1 VSGKVYL
8 VGASPGDPE
17 LLTLKAAR
25 LLATAEVVLYDA
37 LVSREVLAMISHNA
51 EVIDV
56 GKRAGKK
63 LLTQDEINSLL
74 VNYARENK
82 IVVRLKGGDPL
93 LFGRAGE
100 EIEALRKARID
111 FEIVPGIT
119 AAIGAAAGVKISLTD
134 RRVASQ
140 VLFTTFSRGESGRLL
155 DGGLNWAAVTPET
168 TIAIYMPGTHY
179 GEVAERLIENGLSPE
194 TPCVVVSQATR
205 AEQKVCWSSIA
216 ALSSEAQLP
225 APSIL
230 LVGRVASQGNAQT
243 FDEWGARVNPSAFQP
258 SATNELRLDERKKN

>member
-1 VSGKVYL
+1 MSERELLSGRVYL
-8 VGASPGDPE
+8 VGAGPGDLE

-25 LLATAEVVLYDA
+25 LLQTADVVLHDS
-37 LVSREVLAMISHNA
+37 LVSRDVLALISTDA
-51 EVIDV
+51 ELVDV

-74 VNYARENK
+74 VGYAGKHE

-100 EIEALRKARID
+100 EMEALRRAQID

-119 AAIGAAAGVKISLTD
+119 AAVGAAAAAKISLTD

-140 VLFTTFSRGESGRLL
+140 VLFTTFSRGETGNWF
-155 DGGLNWAAVTPET
+155 NWAAVTPET

-179 GEVAERLIENGLSPE
+179 GEVAERLVDSGLSPE
-194 TPCVVVSQATR
+194 TPCAVVSQATR
-205 AEQKVCWSSIA
+205 AEQQVRWSNIA
-216 ALSSEAQLP
+216 SLAHGAQLP
-225 APSIL
+225 APSL
-230 LVGRVASQGNAQT
+230 LIGGRVAAQ
-243 FDEWGARVNPSAFQP
+243 S
-258 SATNELRLDERKKN
+258 

>member
-1 VSGKVYL
+1 MSGKVYL
-8 VGASPGDPE
+8 VGAGPGDPE

-25 LLATAEVVLYDA
+25 LLANADVVLHDS
-37 LVSREVLAMISHNA
+37 LVSGEVLAMISRDA
-51 EVIDV
+51 ELVDV

-74 VNYARENK
+74 VDYASRHE
-82 IVVRLKGGDPL
+82 IVVRLKGGEPL

-100 EIEALRKARID
+100 EIEALRNARIE

-119 AAIGAAAGVKISLTD
+119 AAFGAAAGAKISLTD

-140 VLFTTFSRGESGRLL
+140 VLFTTFSRGENGNW
-155 DGGLNWAAVTPET
+155 LNWAAITPET

-179 GEVAERLIENGLSPE
+179 GEVARQLVENGLAAE
-194 TPCVVVSQATR
+194 TPCVVVSHATR
-205 AEQKVCWSSIA
+205 AEQQVRWSNLA
-216 ALSSEAQLP
+216 ALGGEARLP

-230 LVGRVASQGNAQT
+230 LVGRVALQKSPEAFDQWSAQLPAVAKPAV
-243 FDEWGARVNPSAFQP
+243 DAAASLISKSRSA
-258 SATNELRLDERKKN
+258 

>member
-1 VSGKVYL
+1 MNGKVYL
-8 VGASPGDPE
+8 VGAGPGDPE

-25 LLATAEVVLYDA
+25 ILADADVILYDA
-37 LVSREVLAMISHNA
+37 LVSKEVLALVSRNA
-51 EVIDV
+51 QFIDV

-63 LLTQDEINSLL
+63 LLTQEEINSLL
-74 VNYARENK
+74 VSYAEKNK

-100 EIEALRKARID
+100 EIEALRVAGVE

-119 AAIGAAAGVKISLTD
+119 AAVGAAAGAKISLTD

-140 VLFTTFSRGESGRLL
+140 VLLTTFSRGETGNWV
-155 DGGLNWAAVTPET
+155 NWAAVTPET

-179 GEVAERLIENGLSPE
+179 GEVADRLVENGLSPE

-205 AEQKVCWSSIA
+205 AEQKVRWTNIA
-216 ALSSEAQLP
+216 GLRSEAQLP

-230 LVGRVASQGNAQT
+230 LVGRVATQSVA
-243 FDEWGARVNPSAFQP
+243 EWGAGINPELLGNSEASAV
-258 SATNELRLDERKKN
+258 RLNVQKKN

>member
-1 VSGKVYL
+1 MNGKVYL
-8 VGASPGDPE
+8 VGAGPGDPE

-25 LLATAEVVLYDA
+25 ILADADVILYDA
-37 LVSREVLAMISHNA
+37 LVSKEVLALVPRNA
-51 EVIDV
+51 QFIDV

-63 LLTQDEINSLL
+63 LLTQEEINSLL
-74 VNYARENK
+74 VSYAEKNK

-100 EIEALRKARID
+100 EIEALRVAGVE

-119 AAIGAAAGVKISLTD
+119 AAVGAAAGAKISLTD

-140 VLFTTFSRGESGRLL
+140 VLLTTFSRGETGNWI
-155 DGGLNWAAVTPET
+155 NWAAVTPET

-179 GEVAERLIENGLSPE
+179 GEVADRLAENGLSPE

-205 AEQKVCWSSIA
+205 AEQKVRWTNIA
-216 ALSSEAQLP
+216 GLRSEAQLP

-230 LVGRVASQGNAQT
+230 LVGRVATQSVA
-243 FDEWGARVNPSAFQP
+243 EWGAGINPELLKNSEASAV
-258 SATNELRLDERKKN
+258 RLNVQKKN

>member
-1 VSGKVYL
+1 MSGKVYL
-8 VGASPGDPE
+8 LGAGPGDPE

-25 LLATAEVVLYDA
+25 VLAKADVILYDA
-37 LVSREVLAMISHNA
+37 LVSREVLAMASRNA
-51 EVIDV
+51 QLIDV

-74 VNYARENK
+74 ISYAKKNNV
-82 IVVRLKGGDPL
+82 VVRLKGGDPL

-100 EIEALRKARID
+100 EIDALRTAQIE

-119 AAIGAAAGVKISLTD
+119 AAIGAAAGAKMSLTD
-134 RRVASQ
+134 RRAASQ
-140 VLFTTFSRGESGRLL
+140 VLFTTFSRGEQGNW
-155 DGGLNWAAVTPET
+155 LNWAAVTPET

-179 GEVAERLIENGLSPE
+179 GEVAERLVENGLSPE

-205 AEQKVCWSSIA
+205 AEQQVRWTRIA
-216 ALSSEAQLP
+216 ALSNGEQLP

-230 LVGRVASQGNAQT
+230 LVGRVAKQSVAELGSA
-243 FDEWGARVNPSAFQP
+243 VNPGMFQ
-258 SATNELRLDERKKN
+258 SGEASGLRALGHKQN